1 MGPVLERKGA
11 NQVVV
16 EAKVGRAAQV
26 GDLHHCHQQKGHE
39 AELVAHQAPQVE
51 MAADRVVYMCA

>member
-1 MGPVLERKGA
+1 M
-11 NQVVV
+11 VV

-26 GDLHHCHQQKGHE
+26 GDLRHCHQQKGHE